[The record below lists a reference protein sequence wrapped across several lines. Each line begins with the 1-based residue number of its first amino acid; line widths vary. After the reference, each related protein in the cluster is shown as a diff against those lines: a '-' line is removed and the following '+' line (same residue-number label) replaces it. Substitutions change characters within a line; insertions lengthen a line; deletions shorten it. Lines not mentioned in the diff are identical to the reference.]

1 MLKYL
6 LKYQYLSCNR
16 DIKLV
21 APFKD
26 DHKKQQDDK
35 IGNKKRTWKIYSIKK
50 NRDALE
56 NTAIFSQ

>member
-50 NRDALE
+50 NRHALE